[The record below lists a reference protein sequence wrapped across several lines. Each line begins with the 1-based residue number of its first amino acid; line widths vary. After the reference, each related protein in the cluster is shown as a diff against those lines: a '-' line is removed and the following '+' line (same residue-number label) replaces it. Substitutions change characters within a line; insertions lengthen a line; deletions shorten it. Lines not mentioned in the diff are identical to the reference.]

1 MKIVVAGTQGSGK
14 TAFIKALD
22 SKAMCVEEPMNK
34 KNSAQDKTTVA
45 MDIGAIKIDDIPIT
59 LFGTPG
65 FARFSTMRT
74 ILFKGADAMLFFMDG
89 ANTEQDKDLSYI
101 FKEILS
107 EFIES
112 KRGIPIIIVSTKMDI
127 KNARRASDVAF
138 VAKEV
143 LSVSEFA
150 PILKNVDSR
159 VFEISSHAKTNLQ
172 ELMKYVLEK
181 IAQKWKPILQ
191 IAIKYQANV
200 SELQKHLNLD
210 QDTFR
215 DFLNDL
221 EIRKLIT
228 LDRKNLTFS
237 ISSLGQKFLRWICV

>member
-34 KNSAQDKTTVA
+34 KNSAQDTTTVA
-45 MDIGAIKIDDIPIT
+45 MDIGALKIDDIPIT

-65 FARFSTMRT
+65 FARFSAMRT

-89 ANTEQDKDLSYI
+89 ANTEQDKDLTYI

-107 EFIES
+107 EFTDA
-112 KRGIPIIIVSTKMDI
+112 KRRIPIIIVSTKMDI
-127 KNARRASDVAF
+127 KNARTAADVA
-138 VAKEV
+138 VILKEA
-143 LSVSEFA
+143 LSVVEFA
-150 PILKNVDSR
+150 TILKNVDAR
-159 VFEISSHAKTNLQ
+159 VFEISSHAKKNLQ

-181 IAQKWKPILQ
+181 IIQKWKPTLQ
-191 IAIKYQANV
+191 TAIKYQANI
-200 SELQKHLNLD
+200 SELQKILNLD
-210 QDTFR
+210 QDAFR

-237 ISSLGQKFLRWICV
+237 ITSLGQKFLN